1 MNKKV
6 SKTEY
11 WFKEQGPVKHFT
23 EATNDIADLKW
34 KNTDK
39 RHRN

>member
-23 EATNDIADLKW
+23 DATNDTADRFKME
-34 KNTDK
+34 K
-39 RHRN
+39 HR